1 MESQHSK
8 QLTVNARNDD
18 GDSVLR
24 RQVST
29 KWEALEIFFQEFQ
42 QLSHD
47 QGGYVAVVEV
57 CGFNDWLIERLP
69 KWGCKEVILVQPEE
83 RQRQK
88 TDRRDANRLS
98 ELLWINR
105 ERLLN
110 GRRVQGIR
118 RVYIPT
124 QQERDDRRITALRR
138 NVGTRLTRAINAV
151 RHLLRRHNLEQDC
164 PTKGIQTQAARKWL
178 KALELSELD
187 RLEMNYLLALWESH
201 EKERD
206 ELEKTIA
213 ARQVKNKKAATV
225 ASPGQLHLSGVSESR
240 HDCRQKPHSSF
251 PRRRESSSSAHGINW
266 IPAFAGMT
274 ADSGDL
280 DAIALVA
287 SLFGAGAYTS
297 LGLASRVGP
306 IDRFP
311 RPRSLSNY
319 FGVTPGSRNS
329 GEATQRLGSITK
341 RGSAMARFLLG
352 QLVLHVL
359 RRDPQMRKWYKGIK
373 KRRGA
378 KIARVA
384 VMRRLVTIIWHML
397 KYDEAYV
404 PGGPPRLKL
413 PATAKG

>member
-1 MESQHSK
+1 MLYLGIDQHSK

-18 GDSVLR
+18 GDIVLR

-29 KWEALEIFFQEFQ
+29 KWKALEIFFHEFQ

-47 QGGYVAVVEV
+47 HGGYVAVVEV

-88 TDRRDANRLS
+88 TDRRDANRLG

-105 ERLLN
+105 DRLLS
-110 GRRVQGIR
+110 GQRIQGIR

-124 QQERDDRRITALRR
+124 QDERNDRMLTAHRR
-138 NVGTRLTRAINAV
+138 HVGAELTRVINAI
-151 RHLLRRHNLEQDC
+151 RHILRRHNLEQDC
-164 PTKGIQTQAARKWL
+164 PTKGIQTQTARKWL
-178 KALELSELD
+178 KVIELSQLD
-187 RLEMNYLLALWESH
+187 RLKMNYLLGLWESH
-201 EKERD
+201 EKQRA

-225 ASPGQLHLSGVSESR
+225 AS
-240 HDCRQKPHSSF
+240 
-251 PRRRESSSSAHGINW
+251 
-266 IPAFAGMT
+266 
-274 ADSGDL
+274 
-280 DAIALVA
+280 
-287 SLFGAGAYTS
+287 LFGAGAYTS
-297 LGLASRVGP
+297 LGLASCVGP

-341 RGSAMARFLLG
+341 RGSATARFLLG

-373 KRRGA
+373 RRRGA